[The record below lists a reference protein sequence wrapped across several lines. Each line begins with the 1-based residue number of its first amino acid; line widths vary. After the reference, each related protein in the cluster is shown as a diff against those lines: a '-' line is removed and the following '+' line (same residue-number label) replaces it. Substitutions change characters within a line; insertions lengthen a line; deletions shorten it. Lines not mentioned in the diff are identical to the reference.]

1 MKKICKVILAAAAMV
16 ALAAPAMAANDKLI
30 VKNSGGVGTAFKV
43 DDAGTVTVRNAADT
57 ADVFTIKNTGVAA
70 GAKLGFNVANP
81 EVTVHAAET
90 QTGARGFLTAQH
102 NDGAHAAYMLF
113 RKSRGTNTN
122 LVPNTFDNAAKV
134 ILGDFPGSLDAQAWD
149 GYNYLGS
156 AGAAFMVDG
165 TPVQG
170 AVSTGYASG
179 LNDAAYPGRIPMAY
193 VVYTGQKGGPLATNG
208 RGERFRIA
216 SDGRMRL
223 SNQPAAPVSGT
234 TACTVG
240 DMILDAPNGFLYLC
254 TVTGNTWKKATF
266 N

>member
-1 MKKICKVILAAAAMV
+1 MKKICKVILAAAAVV
-16 ALAAPAMAANDKLI
+16 ALAAPAMATDKLI
-30 VKNSGGVGTAFKV
+30 IKDPAGTTTVFKV
-43 DDAGTVTVRNAADT
+43 DD
-57 ADVFTIKNTGVAA
+57 TGVAA
-70 GAKLGFNVANP
+70 GKKIGFNVLNP
-81 EVTVHAAET
+81 EVTVHSAET

-102 NDGAHAAYMLF
+102 NDGAHAAFMLF

-134 ILGDFPGSLDAQAWD
+134 IQGDFPGSLDAQAWD

-156 AGAAFMVDG
+156 AGAAFTVDG

-170 AVSTGYASG
+170 AVSTGYPSG
-179 LNDAAYPGRIPMAY
+179 LNDVNYPGRIPMAY
-193 VVYTGQKGGPLATNG
+193 VVYTGTKGGSLATNG

-216 SDGRMRL
+216 SDGRLRL

-234 TACTVG
+234 TACTAG